1 MRTSSSDETA
11 RRTAFRGLLLCL
23 ALIFSYL
30 EAQLPLAVIPVPG
43 VKLGFANLVVSFAAY
58 VCGMKTAAAVSLLRV
73 CITSLLFGSPTT
85 FWFSVTGAVFSLCIL
100 AFLLRIAP
108 HAVSPLGVSVACAAA
123 HNAGQLAAAAI
134 LLSPAVTAYLPVLLF
149 AGMAMGTVTG
159 LLLTVLLRAIPSS
172 VREAFRRGTAP

>member
-1 MRTSSSDETA
+1 M
-11 RRTAFRGLLLCL
+11 
-23 ALIFSYL
+23 
-30 EAQLPLAVIPVPG
+30 
-43 VKLGFANLVVSFAAY
+43 
-58 VCGMKTAAAVSLLRV
+58 
-73 CITSLLFGSPTT
+73 
-85 FWFSVTGAVFSLCIL
+85 FSLCIL
-100 AFLLRIAP
+100 ALLLRIAP